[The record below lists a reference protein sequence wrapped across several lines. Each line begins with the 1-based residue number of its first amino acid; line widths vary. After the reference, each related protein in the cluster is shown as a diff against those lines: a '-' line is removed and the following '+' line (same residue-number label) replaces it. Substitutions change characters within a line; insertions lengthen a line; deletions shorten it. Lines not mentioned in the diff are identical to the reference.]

1 MAPPSVQTLQKLA
14 GETALQAGTL
24 EKVIRLL
31 DLLAEIAD
39 DPALK
44 DRVALKGG
52 TALNVFYLK
61 LDRLSVDIDLN
72 YVGALDRDAML
83 AERPE
88 VEAALA
94 RILEAQGYALRRQP
108 EAHGGGKWI
117 ARYASA
123 LGGGASLEVDL
134 NFMMREPLFGVAR
147 RASVA
152 LGERAPSEALV
163 VDIHEVVAG
172 KLVALIDRN
181 AARDLFD
188 ARRILEMP
196 DLDGRLIRAGVLA
209 YGASRA
215 ADWRTAS
222 VADIGGD
229 LRDLREKLT
238 ICLPRGTF
246 RDAGGMRAWIEET
259 VSLCRARLAGL
270 FEWSAGEARFLDALI
285 DRGEIDPSGLDAP
298 PEVLARIARM
308 PMLAWKAQNVAAHVA
323 AEGKPSTTEP

>member
-1 MAPPSVQTLQKLA
+1 MAPSVQTLQKLA
-14 GETALQAGTL
+14 GESALQAGTL
-24 EKVIRLL
+24 EKVMRLL
-31 DLLAEIAD
+31 DLLAEITAD
-39 DPALK
+39 PVLK

-52 TALNVFYLK
+52 TALNVFYLT

-88 VEAALA
+88 VESALA
-94 RILEAQGYALRRQP
+94 QILEAQGYGLRRQAV
-108 EAHGGGKWI
+108 AHGGGKWV

-134 NFMMREPLFGVAR
+134 NFMMREPLFGVGR
-147 RASVA
+147 IASVA
-152 LGERAPSEALV
+152 LGDRAPSEAVV

-172 KLVALIDRN
+172 KLVALIDRD

-196 DLDGRLIRAGVLA
+196 GLDWRLIRAGVLA
-209 YGASRA
+209 FGASRS
-215 ADWRTAS
+215 ADWRAAS
-222 VADIGGD
+222 VQDIGGD
-229 LRDLREKLT
+229 LKDLREKLA

-259 VSLCRARLAGL
+259 VAICRDRLGGL
-270 FEWSAGEARFLDALI
+270 FDWSEGERRFLDGVI
-285 DRGEIDPSGLDAP
+285 ERGEIDASGLDAP
-298 PEVLARIARM
+298 PEVIARIARM
-308 PMLAWKAQNVAAHVA
+308 PMLAWKAQNVTAHVA
-323 AEGKPSTTEP
+323 GEGRPGA

>member
-1 MAPPSVQTLQKLA
+1 MPPSIQTLQRLA

-31 DLLAEIAD
+31 DLLAEIGAD
-39 DPALK
+39 PVLK

-72 YVGALDRDAML
+72 YVGALDRETML

-88 VEAALA
+88 VEGALA
-94 RILEAQGYALRRQP
+94 QVLEAQGYALRRQAV
-108 EAHGGGKWI
+108 AHGGGKWV
-117 ARYASA
+117 ARYDSA

-147 RASVA
+147 RSSVA
-152 LGERAPSEALV
+152 LGDRAPSEALL
-163 VDIHEVVAG
+163 VDLHEVIAG

-188 ARRILEMP
+188 TRRILDMA
-196 DLDGRLIRAGVLA
+196 DLDWRLIRAAVLA
-209 YGASRA
+209 YGAARS
-215 ADWRTAS
+215 ADWRAAS
-222 VADIGGD
+222 VQDIGGD
-229 LRDLREKLT
+229 LKDLREKLA

-259 VSLCRARLAGL
+259 VAICRDRLRIL
-270 FEWSAGEARFLDALI
+270 FDWSAGERRFLDSLI

-298 PEVLARIARM
+298 PEVIARIGRM

-323 AEGKPSTTEP
+323 KKGGTAS

>member
-1 MAPPSVQTLQKLA
+1 MPPSVQTLQKLA
-14 GETALQAGTL
+14 GETGLQAGTL

-31 DLLAEIAD
+31 DLLAEIASD
-39 DPALK
+39 AVLR

-72 YVGALDRDAML
+72 YIGALDREAML
-83 AERPE
+83 VERPE

-94 RILEAQGYALRRQP
+94 QILEAQGYALRRQP

-117 ARYASA
+117 ARYGSA

-134 NFMMREPLFGVAR
+134 NFMMREPLFGVGR
-147 RASVA
+147 MTSVS
-152 LGERAPSEALV
+152 LGDRPPSEAVV
-163 VDIHEVVAG
+163 VDLHEVVAG
-172 KLVALIDRN
+172 KLAALIDRN

-188 ARRILEMP
+188 ARRILDMP
-196 DLDGRLIRAGVLA
+196 DLDWRLIRVGVLA

-215 ADWRTAS
+215 VDWRAAS

-229 LRDLREKLT
+229 LRDLREKLA

-246 RDAGGMRAWIEET
+246 KDAGGMRAWIGET
-259 VSLCRARLAGL
+259 VEICREKLAGL
-270 FEWSAGEARFLDALI
+270 FDWSTGERRFLDALI

-298 PEVLARIARM
+298 PEVIARIARM
-308 PMLAWKAQNVAAHVA
+308 PMLAWKAQNVAAHA
-323 AEGKPSTTEP
+323 KGRPGAD

>member
-1 MAPPSVQTLQKLA
+1 MPPSVQTLQKLA

-39 DPALK
+39 DPVLK

-72 YVGALDRDAML
+72 YVGALDREAML

-94 RILEAQGYALRRQP
+94 QVLEAQGYALRRQAV
-108 EAHGGGKWI
+108 AHGGGKWV

-123 LGGGASLEVDL
+123 LGGGAALEVDL

-147 RASVA
+147 RASIA
-152 LGERAPSEALV
+152 IGDRAPSEALV
-163 VDIHEVVAG
+163 VDLHEVVAG

-188 ARRILEMP
+188 ARRILDMP
-196 DLDGRLIRAGVLA
+196 DLDWRLIRAGVLA
-209 YGASRA
+209 YGAGRS
-215 ADWRTAS
+215 ADWRVAS
-222 VADIGGD
+222 VKDIGGD
-229 LRDLREKLT
+229 LKDLREKLA

-246 RDAGGMRAWIEET
+246 KDAGGMRAWIEET
-259 VSLCRARLAGL
+259 VVICRERLGVL
-270 FEWSAGEARFLDALI
+270 FDWSRGERRFLDALI
-285 DRGEIDPSGLDAP
+285 DHGEIDASGIDAP
-298 PEVLARIARM
+298 PEVIARIARM

-323 AEGKPSTTEP
+323 AKGRPAS

>member
-14 GETALQAGTL
+14 GETALQTGTL
-24 EKVIRLL
+24 EKVLRLL
-31 DLLAEIAD
+31 DLLEEIAA
-39 DPALK
+39 DPVLK

-94 RILEAQGYALRRQP
+94 QVLEAQGYALRRLP

-117 ARYASA
+117 ARYGSA

-152 LGERAPSEALV
+152 LGDRAPSEALV
-163 VDIHEVVAG
+163 VDLHEVVAG

-188 ARRILEMP
+188 ARRILELP
-196 DLDGRLIRAGVLA
+196 DLDWRLIRAAVLA
-209 YGASRA
+209 YGASRKV
-215 ADWRTAS
+215 DWRTAS

-229 LRDLREKLT
+229 LKDLREKLA
-238 ICLPRGTF
+238 ICLPRDTF
-246 RDAGGMRAWIEET
+246 KDSGGMRTWIEES
-259 VSLCRARLAGL
+259 VALCRERLAGL
-270 FEWSAGEARFLDALI
+270 FHWSAGERRFLDALI
-285 DRGEIDPSGLDAP
+285 DRGEIDAGGLDAP
-298 PEVLARIARM
+298 AEVIARIARM
-308 PMLAWKAQNVAAHVA
+308 PMLAWKAQNVAAHA
-323 AEGKPSTTEP
+323 AGKDEGRA